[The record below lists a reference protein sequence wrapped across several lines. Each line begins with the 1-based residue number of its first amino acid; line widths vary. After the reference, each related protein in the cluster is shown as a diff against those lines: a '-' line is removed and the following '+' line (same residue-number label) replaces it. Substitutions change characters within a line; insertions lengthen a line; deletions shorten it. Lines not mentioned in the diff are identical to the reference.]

1 MSELY
6 IVKNNLEPNI
16 SLADRAGSPEHLS
29 VFRWLNQ
36 NLGGR
41 AVAIWAGE
49 VVGLDDETAETG
61 ELLDNANVSVAGIFI
76 DTRRVVVRRPR
87 ASERSSVGSF
97 DIVDMA
103 IFSTSNGP
111 ADISDKERERME
123 NNDTAVAGLFSQ
135 IGVPF
140 FQEVAFKPLRDNSK
154 NDDEEPASSPPTLR
168 VVR

>member
-1 MSELY
+1 
-6 IVKNNLEPNI
+6 
-16 SLADRAGSPEHLS
+16 
-29 VFRWLNQ
+29 
-36 NLGGR
+36 
-41 AVAIWAGE
+41 
-49 VVGLDDETAETG
+49 
-61 ELLDNANVSVAGIFI
+61 
-76 DTRRVVVRRPR
+76 
-87 ASERSSVGSF
+87 
-97 DIVDMA
+97 MA